1 MNKPAPPPGFDENPE
16 WTEGDFAHAR
26 PAGEVLPA
34 QVIAALRRPGRPA
47 GRRTSQRRQV
57 TLRLPESVIDYFRA
71 DGPGWQTRAIAVLER
86 EAKNGR
92 R

>member
-1 MNKPAPPPGFDENPE
+1 
-16 WTEGDFAHAR
+16 
-26 PAGEVLPA
+26 
-34 QVIAALRRPGRPA
+34 
-47 GRRTSQRRQV
+47 V
-57 TLRLPESVIDYFRA
+57 TLRLPVSVIDYFRA

>member
-34 QVIAALRRPGRPA
+34 QVIAALRRPGIP
-47 GRRTSQRRQV
+47 V
-57 TLRLPESVIDYFRA
+57 TLH
-71 DGPGWQTRAIAVLER
+71 
-86 EAKNGR
+86 
-92 R
+92 